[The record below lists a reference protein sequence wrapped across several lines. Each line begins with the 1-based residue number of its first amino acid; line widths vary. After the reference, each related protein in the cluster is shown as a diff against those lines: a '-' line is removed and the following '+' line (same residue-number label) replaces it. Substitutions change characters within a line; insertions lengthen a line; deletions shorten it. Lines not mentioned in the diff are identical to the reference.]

1 MEQIQIMPLTVRNKM
16 KTENN
21 QLLKDGYTQDDI
33 HQLIVKKLESKEN
46 NLNFFCI
53 RNHNDGVYLKCE
65 LCIF

>member
-46 NLNFFCI
+46 NLNFF
-53 RNHNDGVYLKCE
+53 V
-65 LCIF
+65 